1 MVVSGRSGAGDGQRL
16 LEERLVQQLSNRE
29 KEGTLRSLL
38 PPSSKLKDSNNT
50 PGATSDEE
58 DDDKIDFAS
67 NDYLGLARCPQQWE
81 RVKNS
86 VVSSHANR
94 ENCSLGATGSRLLSG
109 DSRLARDLEER
120 LARLHGQEAALLTNS
135 GYDANLSLLSSIP
148 VEQDVVLMD
157 ELIHN
162 SVIMAVR
169 MGRCRN
175 VHSFSHNSV
184 THLCQLLQQHQKQSL
199 TGTNSAIFIVVESV
213 YSMDGDIAPLKRIL
227 DVANEYGAVVMVDE
241 AHGLGVYGRTNPYQL
256 TLNTVSSSPRQQ
268 SIFKEEDHDRENNK
282 LTIMGGTGVLAA
294 LDLES
299 HPSLLCGVFTFGKA
313 AGCHGAVICGSL
325 TLITYLINYARPFIY
340 STSLPPHALH
350 CISCAYDA
358 LTSPQEEER
367 RHRVF
372 DLVHYF
378 RSRIRETLSPKEE
391 NGSSMIMGSSSSG
404 RIYLMESPSPIQAL
418 VVPGND
424 ACIATCRDLTT
435 RIGKFQLF
443 PIRSPTVPKGQERIR
458 IILHAHNTRAEVD
471 SLVSLLY
478 QSLLNQQQSNNPYNS
493 KSNNDAV
500 TEGIIPP
507 SRL

>member
-16 LEERLVQQLSNRE
+16 LEERLVYQLSNRE

-38 PPSSKLKDSNNT
+38 PPSSKLKDSNNP
-50 PGATSDEE
+50 PGATRDE

-86 VVSSHANR
+86 VSSHSNG
-94 ENCSLGATGSRLLSG
+94 EKCKLGATGSRLLSG

-135 GYDANLSLLSSIP
+135 GYDANLSLLSSVP

-184 THLCQLLQQHQKQSL
+184 THLCQLLQQHQTSL
-199 TGTNSAIFIVVESV
+199 TNSAIFIVVESV

-241 AHGLGVYGRTNPYQL
+241 AHGLGVYGRTNPHQL
-256 TLNTVSSSPRQQ
+256 TLTTVSSPRQQ
-268 SIFKEEDHDRENNK
+268 SIFKEKHHQENK
-282 LTIMGGTGVLAA
+282 LTMGGTGVLAA
-294 LDLES
+294 LNLES

-350 CISCAYDA
+350 CISCAYDT
-358 LTSPQEEER
+358 LISPQEEER

-378 RSRIRETLSPKEE
+378 RSRIRETLSKEE
-391 NGSSMIMGSSSSG
+391 NGSPICSSSG
-404 RIYLMESPSPIQAL
+404 KIIYLIESPSPIQAL

-424 ACIATCRDLTT
+424 ACIATCRDLT
-435 RIGKFQLF
+435 RIGKVQLF

-458 IILHAHNTRAEVD
+458 IILHAHNTRAQVD

-478 QSLLNQQQSNNPYNS
+478 QSLVNQQSNHPYDSN
-493 KSNNDAV
+493 SNND
-500 TEGIIPP
+500 TGRKGIIPP